1 MLPKSEYEGKIK
13 CAWWRIHETNI
24 NGNMKNSK
32 YPQGFYQI
40 EVSTYSFG
48 VIVIL
53 AVLGMIGGCRGGEA
67 HLISPR
73 L

>member
-1 MLPKSEYEGKIK
+1 
-13 CAWWRIHETNI
+13 
-24 NGNMKNSK
+24 MKNSK